1 MNLPVP
7 RPVVPVMETRP
18 SDPEIA
24 EPFDGVTW
32 ERIRWPDDEPL
43 PSPGHELNLADGV
56 DGRPAT
62 RLVRVVAA
70 RPDFEPGWIGVEVVR
85 V

>member
-1 MNLPVP
+1 MNPPVTQ
-7 RPVVPVMETRP
+7 RVVPIMKTRS
-18 SDPEIA
+18 SDLEAA

-43 PSPGHELNLADGV
+43 PPPGHELKLADGV
-56 DGRPAT
+56 DGRSAM
-62 RLVRVVAA
+62 RVVRVVAA

-85 V
+85 I